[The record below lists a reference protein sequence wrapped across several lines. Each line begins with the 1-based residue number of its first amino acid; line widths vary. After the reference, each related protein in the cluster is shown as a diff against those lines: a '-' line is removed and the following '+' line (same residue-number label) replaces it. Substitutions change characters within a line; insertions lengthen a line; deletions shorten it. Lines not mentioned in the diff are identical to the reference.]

1 MKCKF
6 AAILLSLAGAA
17 GAEPIVVTASR
28 TSGQVG
34 QGDVS
39 VVTRDAIDA
48 LQPVNLL
55 EALDRLAGVRAF
67 QKGGEGGGSYL
78 SIRGGE
84 PNFTL
89 VLLDGVK
96 VGDPT
101 NSQGGAFDF
110 GQIDPAAIE
119 RIEVVRG
126 GLSAVHGAD
135 ALSGAVNLRLMSPGQ
150 GRNFGSVRFTTDTRG
165 RIGGDATTGLSWEK
179 GGILLSGGAYDS
191 GEGTKGSDLQRRQLV
206 TKISQELSGW
216 SLTGLALHARSERI
230 QFPEDSGGVRLAVLR
245 DRETGTAQVSVAAL
259 NLIRN
264 SDSRLIPHFALN
276 WSRQDANSN
285 NPGIAPG
292 VLDGVPSITSDTRF
306 GRVEAVADIKWQIR
320 DGLVAVGGGS
330 YLEERGKS
338 RGTVDFGVLIPADF
352 RIDRHVTSGFVEAT
366 LGSAARATIGVRHD
380 NPSSGV
386 GEWTGRVSGYLPIG
400 GVAVTAS
407 WSQGYKLPS
416 LFALAYPLIANSALR
431 PEQSESWEGGIERD
445 WTDGRIR
452 ISYFRNRFTDLI
464 DFDPAL
470 FTNVNRNRVVTQG
483 IEGEARL
490 RSRGWSVEGSV
501 TYLDVSSLTVLRSR
515 PEWQAAAR
523 LVWNAMDRLKVDAAI
538 RLNSSFADSSV
549 ATGSI
554 RASGHTEL
562 DVGAQHQVSDMVT
575 LAIVVRN
582 LTAAKYENSV
592 GVPGERRTLRANLS
606 ARF

>member
-6 AAILLSLAGAA
+6 AAVFLLLAGPAS
-17 GAEPIVVTASR
+17 AEQIVVTAAR
-28 TSGQVG
+28 TGGQIVRDG
-34 QGDVS
+34 VA
-39 VVTRDAIDA
+39 VVPRDAIEA
-48 LQPVNLL
+48 LQPVVVLDV
-55 EALDRLAGVRAF
+55 LDRLAGVRAF

-96 VGDPT
+96 VGDPS

-110 GQIDPAAIE
+110 GQIDPGALD
-119 RIEVVRG
+119 RIEVARG

-135 ALSGAVNLRLMSPGQ
+135 ALSGVVHLRLRNPGQ
-150 GRNFGSVRFTTDTRG
+150 DGNFGSFRLTADSRARV
-165 RIGGDATTGLSWEK
+165 GGDATTGLGWEK
-179 GGILLSGGAYDS
+179 GGVLLSGGAYAS
-191 GEGTKGSDLQRRQLV
+191 GDGTQGSDLQRRQLIA
-206 TKISQELSGW
+206 KLAQDISGW
-216 SLTGLALHARSERI
+216 SVTGLALHARSERV
-230 QFPEDSGGVRLAVLR
+230 QFPEDSGGIRLAALR
-245 DRETGTAQVSVAAL
+245 DREAGTSRFSVAAL
-259 NLIRN
+259 DVARTDGSKLV
-264 SDSRLIPHFALN
+264 PHFALN
-276 WSRQDANSN
+276 WSRQDATSNS
-285 NPGIAPG
+285 PGIAPG
-292 VLDGVPSITSDTRF
+292 ILDGVPPIFADTRF
-306 GRVEAVADIKWQIR
+306 GRVEAEADIKWQAKA
-320 DGLVAVGGGS
+320 GLAIVGGGG
-330 YLEERGKS
+330 YLDERGRS
-338 RGTVDFGVLIPADF
+338 QGTIDFGALIPTDF
-352 RIDRHVTSGFVEAT
+352 RIHRSIASGFVETT
-366 LGSAARATIGVRHD
+366 LGTATRVTIGVRHD

-400 GVAVTAS
+400 GVAVTAN

-416 LFALAYPLIANSALR
+416 LFALAYPLIANPALR
-431 PEQSESWEGGIERD
+431 PEQSESWEGGIERG

-452 ISYFRNRFTDLI
+452 VSYFRNRFTDLI

-470 FTNVNRNRVVTQG
+470 FTNVNRNRVITQG
-483 IEGEARL
+483 IEGQARL
-490 RSRGWSVEGSV
+490 HTGDWSAEGSI
-501 TYLDVSSLTVLRSR
+501 TYLDISSLTVLRSR
-515 PEWQAAAR
+515 PEWQGAAR
-523 LVWNAMDRLKVDAAI
+523 LVWNAMDRLKIDAAI

-554 RASGHTEL
+554 RVNGHTEM
-562 DVGAQHQVSDMVT
+562 DFGVRHQVSDMVT